1 MVNFPGGETATIL
14 RPGPT
19 TRDPY
24 GNDVPGPDV
33 EKNYEGCAVW
43 PRLSSEDVQARDLVI
58 EGLYVI
64 FPTGADV
71 LSTDRVR
78 VRDETYVVDGDPG
91 VYRSPL
97 TGTTLGP
104 QVALTKITG

>member
-1 MVNFPGGETATIL
+1 MVNFPAGETATVL
-14 RPGPT
+14 RAGPT

-24 GNDVPGPDV
+24 GNDVPGPDTATD
-33 EKNYEGCAVW
+33 YEGCAVW
-43 PRLSSEDVQARDLVI
+43 PRISSEDVQARDQVI
-58 EGLYVI
+58 EGLYVL

-78 VRDETYVVDGDPG
+78 VFGTVYLVDGDPG
-91 VYRSPL
+91 LYRSPL

-104 QVALTKITG
+104 QVALTKVTG